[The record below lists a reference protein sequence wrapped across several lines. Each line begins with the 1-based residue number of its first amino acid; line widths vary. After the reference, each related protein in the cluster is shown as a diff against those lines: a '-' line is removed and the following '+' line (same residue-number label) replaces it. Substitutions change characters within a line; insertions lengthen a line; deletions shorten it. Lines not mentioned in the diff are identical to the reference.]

1 MDHKIAEGG
10 ANLSAGQR
18 QLICLARALLRK
30 TKILVLDEAT
40 ASVDSETDQLVQGT
54 IRSEFKNVTIL
65 AVAHRIETIDDY
77 DKILVLDQGKILF
90 YKLFSKIFQDE
101 SPNLIR
107 QRT

>member
-1 MDHKIAEGG
+1 MHGLNRLIPSEELDSGLDHKIAEGG

-18 QLICLARALLRK
+18 QLICLARALLRQ

-54 IRSEFKNVTIL
+54 IRAEFKNVTIL

-77 DKILVLDQGKILF
+77 DKILVLDQGNYL
-90 YKLFSKIFQDE
+90 IF
-101 SPNLIR
+101 
-107 QRT
+107 TCK